1 MKSRFRYWV
10 IFLALMLLSPCP
22 SRGLKDPADQAIAIL
37 DRAIEALES
46 ESANWRQVLEETRDN
61 LTDSAQAAIRNEVS
75 SALTRVIA
83 TNGTEFRRNVDFI
96 RAGTRRDLIRIRA
109 GLSQQPILSRE
120 PSKMPWS
127 GRWWP
132 TGHFPPPMA
141 AAGGPLD
148 KFDRYIASLGLPP
161 PGASSWEAIHHYK
174 PGCIW
179 CGHCHGWAAAAI
191 LEPEPTRP
199 VRAGMIDFTVG
210 DLKGLLTE
218 AHYTDAYDLIEGAR
232 DIVTGTG
239 DDQLKAVVFHRVL
252 LDWVMNGEPVIM
264 DRTKKAEVR
273 NHPAYRCQM
282 TSRPDPSDPRKTHV
296 TAMLWF
302 VSARVSPDYVGT
314 MGFQAAYQYWI
325 TGDFQNPSDG
335 DWEGSS
341 QNDHPGL
348 IWRPAYVNYD
358 PRRNPNPAVRYYDP
372 YILQLL
378 NKSRGSHIAM
388 PNLEPGIMDRP
399 IILNPSP
406 YSMITS
412 QIYRGLAPREPFEDS
427 AEPAMAVSR
436 DISADGA
443 PSAFHMRSRAN
454 LHGRRLIREGRE
466 RSAGNA
472 GKLYP
477 AWGEGTWWQ
486 IQVRQRAIA
495 ARENEVGWTQPFRLS
510 FEVIGEEVVEDQP
523 CYRVRVTYPD
533 RPPSAEYQYADIWV
547 TRDKRAM
554 LKGSLHIGDR
564 SIPMRHHFLTE
575 LMKAAHLKVNTDGQ
589 LRSPLDPRWPD
600 QKVELRAFEASSP
613 YGGSRISS
621 LAAPFPLRIE
631 EPTYIAEL
639 TNWGI

>member
-1 MKSRFRYWV
+1 
-10 IFLALMLLSPCP
+10 
-22 SRGLKDPADQAIAIL
+22 
-37 DRAIEALES
+37 
-46 ESANWRQVLEETRDN
+46 
-61 LTDSAQAAIRNEVS
+61 
-75 SALTRVIA
+75 
-83 TNGTEFRRNVDFI
+83 
-96 RAGTRRDLIRIRA
+96 
-109 GLSQQPILSRE
+109 
-120 PSKMPWS
+120 
-127 GRWWP
+127 
-132 TGHFPPPMA
+132 
-141 AAGGPLD
+141 
-148 KFDRYIASLGLPP
+148 
-161 PGASSWEAIHHYK
+161 
-174 PGCIW
+174 
-179 CGHCHGWAAAAI
+179 
-191 LEPEPTRP
+191 
-199 VRAGMIDFTVG
+199 MIDFTVG

-273 NHPAYRCQM
+273 NHPVYRCQM

-406 YSMITS
+406 YSMIIS

-427 AEPAMAVSR
+427 AATAMAVSR

-443 PSAFHMRSRAN
+443 PSTFHMRSRAN
-454 LHGRRLIREGRE
+454 FHRRRLIREGRE
-466 RSAGNA
+466 GNTGNA

-477 AWGEGTWWQ
+477 AWSEGTWWQ

-495 ARENEVGWTQPFRLS
+495 ARESEVGWTQPFRLS
-510 FEVIGEEVVEDQP
+510 FEIIGEEVVEDQP
-523 CYRVRVTYPD
+523 CYRVRVTYQD

-575 LMKAAHLKVNTDGQ
+575 LMKAAHLEVDTEVE
-589 LRSPLDPRWPD
+589 LRSPLDPRWPAR
-600 QKVELRAFEASSP
+600 KVELRAFEAHSP
-613 YGGSRISS
+613 YGGSRVSS
-621 LAAPFPLRIE
+621 LAPPFPLRIE
-631 EPTYIAEL
+631 EPTYIVEL

>member
-46 ESANWRQVLEETRDN
+46 ESANWLQVLEETRDS

-75 SALTRVIA
+75 GALTRVIA
-83 TNGTEFRRNVDFI
+83 TDGTEFRRNVDFI
-96 RAGTRRDLIRIRA
+96 REGARRDLIRIRA
-109 GLSQQPILSRE
+109 GLSQQPILSRK

-127 GRWWP
+127 GWWWP
-132 TGHFPPPMA
+132 TVRFPPPMA

-148 KFDRYIASLGLPP
+148 KFDRYIAGLGLPP
-161 PGASSWEAIHHYK
+161 TGAGSWEAVNHYK
-174 PGCIW
+174 PGCPW

-191 LEPEPTRP
+191 LEPEPTSP
-199 VRAGMIDFTVG
+199 VRVGMIDFTVG
-210 DLKGLLTE
+210 DLKGLLAE
-218 AHYTDAYDLIEGAR
+218 AHYTDAYDLVEGAR
-232 DIVTGTG
+232 DIVTGTR
-239 DDQLKAVVFHRVL
+239 DDELKAIVFHRVL

-264 DRTKKAEVR
+264 DMTKKPKVL
-273 NHPAYRCQM
+273 NHPVYRCQM
-282 TSRPDPSDPRKTHV
+282 TSRPDPSDPQKTHV
-296 TAMLWF
+296 TATLWF

-335 DWEGSS
+335 DWEGNSL
-341 QNDHPGL
+341 NDHPGL

-358 PRRNPNPAVRYYDP
+358 PRRNPNPVVKYYDP

-378 NKSRGSHIAM
+378 NKIRGGRIAM

-406 YSMITS
+406 YSMITTL
-412 QIYRGLAPREPFEDS
+412 IYRGLAPHEPFKDS
-427 AEPAMAVSR
+427 AAPAMAVSR
-436 DISADGA
+436 DIYADGA
-443 PSAFHMRSRAN
+443 PGAFHMRSRAN
-454 LHGRRLIREGRE
+454 FHGRRLIREGRE

-477 AWGEGTWWQ
+477 EWGKGTWWQ

-495 ARENEVGWTQPFRLS
+495 ASESEAGWTQPFRLS
-510 FEVIGEEVVEDQP
+510 FEVVGEEVVEDRP
-523 CYRVRVTYPD
+523 CYWVRVNYPD
-533 RPPSAEYQYADIWV
+533 RPPGAEYQYADIWV

-575 LMKAAHLKVNTDGQ
+575 LMKAAHLEVNTDGE
-589 LRSPLDPRWPD
+589 LRSSLDPRWPD
-600 QKVELRAFEASSP
+600 QKVELRAFEARSP
-613 YGGSRISS
+613 YGGSRVSS

-631 EPTYIAEL
+631 EPTYIVEL

>member
-10 IFLALMLLSPCP
+10 IFLALMLLSPCHI
-22 SRGLKDPADQAIAIL
+22 RGLKDPADQAIAIL
-37 DRAIEALES
+37 DRAIEALEG
-46 ESANWRQVLEETRDN
+46 EREE
-61 LTDSAQAAIRNEVS
+61 
-75 SALTRVIA
+75 
-83 TNGTEFRRNVDFI
+83 
-96 RAGTRRDLIRIRA
+96 TRRDLIRIRA

-132 TGHFPPPMA
+132 TGNFPPSMA

-161 PGASSWEAIHHYK
+161 PGATSWEAINHYK

-179 CGHCHGWAAAAI
+179 CGHCNGWAAAAI
-191 LEPEPTRP
+191 LEPEPTSP
-199 VRAGMIDFTVG
+199 VRVGMIDFTVG

-232 DIVTGTG
+232 DIVTGIG
-239 DDQLKAVVFHRVL
+239 DDQLKAIVFHRVL

-273 NHPAYRCQM
+273 NHPVYRCQM
-282 TSRPDPSDPRKTHV
+282 TSRPDSSDPRKTHV
-296 TAMLWF
+296 TATLWF

-325 TGDFQNPSDG
+325 TGDFQKPSDG

-348 IWRPAYVNYD
+348 IWRPTYVNYD
-358 PRRNPNPAVRYYDP
+358 PRRNPNPALKYYDP

-412 QIYRGLAPREPFEDS
+412 LIYRGLTPREPFEDS
-427 AEPAMAVSR
+427 AAPAMAVSR
-436 DISADGA
+436 DISDDGA
-443 PSAFHMRSRAN
+443 PSASNMRSRAN
-454 LHGRRLIREGRE
+454 FHGRRLIREGSE

-477 AWGEGTWWQ
+477 AWGKGTWWQ

-523 CYRVRVTYPD
+523 CYRVRVIYPD
-533 RPPSAEYQYADIWV
+533 RPSSAEYQYADIWV

-575 LMKAAHLKVNTDGQ
+575 LMKAAHMEVNTDGE
-589 LRSPLDPRWPD
+589 LHSPLGPRWPD
-600 QKVELRAFEASSP
+600 QEVELRSFEASSP
-613 YGGSRISS
+613 YGGSRVSS
-621 LAAPFPLRIE
+621 LAPPFPLRIE
-631 EPTYIAEL
+631 KPTYIVEL

>member
-10 IFLALMLLSPCP
+10 IFLALMLLSPGP
-22 SRGLKDPADQAIAIL
+22 SRGSKIPANQAIAIL

-46 ESANWRQVLEETRDN
+46 ESANWLQVLEEARDN

-75 SALTRVIA
+75 SALTRVNAIDGA
-83 TNGTEFRRNVDFI
+83 QFPGNVDFI
-96 RAGTRRDLIRIRA
+96 RVGARQDLIRIRA

-127 GRWWP
+127 GWWWP
-132 TGHFPPPMA
+132 TGSFPPPMT

-148 KFDRYIASLGLPP
+148 KFDWYIAGLGLPS
-161 PGASSWEAIHHYK
+161 PGARSWDAINHYK
-174 PGCIW
+174 PGCPW

-199 VRAGMIDFTVG
+199 VRVGMIDFTVG

-218 AHYTDAYDLIEGAR
+218 AHCTDAYDLIEGAR

-239 DDQLKAVVFHRVL
+239 DDQLKAIVFHRVL

-264 DRTKKAEVR
+264 DRTKKPMVL
-273 NHPAYRCQM
+273 NHPVYRCQM
-282 TSRPDPSDPRKTHV
+282 TSRPDQSDPQKTHV
-296 TAMLWF
+296 TATLWF
-302 VSARVSPDYVGT
+302 VSAKVSPDYVGT

-325 TGDFQNPSDG
+325 RGDFQSPSDG

-341 QNDHPGL
+341 LNDHPGL
-348 IWRPAYVNYD
+348 IWRPAYVGYD
-358 PRRNPNPAVRYYDP
+358 PRRNPNPVLRYYDP

-378 NKSRGSHIAM
+378 NKIRGGYIAM
-388 PNLEPGIMDRP
+388 PNLEPGIMDLP
-399 IILNPSP
+399 IILNLSP
-406 YSMITS
+406 YGMITPL
-412 QIYRGLAPREPFEDS
+412 IYQGLAPREPVEDS
-427 AEPAMAVSR
+427 AAPAMAVSR
-436 DISADGA
+436 DISADGGA
-443 PSAFHMRSRAN
+443 RAFHMRSQAN
-454 LHGRRLIREGRE
+454 FYGRRLIREGGGRG
-466 RSAGNA
+466 AGNA
-472 GKLYP
+472 GKLYS
-477 AWGEGTWWQ
+477 AWGKGTWWQ

-495 ARENEVGWTQPFRLS
+495 ARENEAGWTQPFRLS
-510 FEVIGEEVVEDQP
+510 FEVVGEEVVEDQP
-523 CYRVRVTYPD
+523 CYRIRVTYPD

-547 TRDKRAM
+547 TKDKRAM

-575 LMKAAHLKVNTDGQ
+575 LMKAAHLEINTDGE

-600 QKVELRAFEASSP
+600 QKVELRAFEARSP
-613 YGGSRISS
+613 YGGSRVSS

>member
-10 IFLALMLLSPCP
+10 IFLALMLLSLCP
-22 SRGLKDPADQAIAIL
+22 SRGLKDPADQAVAIL
-37 DRAIEALES
+37 ERAIEALEN
-46 ESANWRQVLEETRDN
+46 ESAHWRQVLEQTRDN

-75 SALTRVIA
+75 SALTCAIA
-83 TNGTEFRRNVDFI
+83 TDGTESRRNVDFI
-96 RAGTRRDLIRIRA
+96 REGARRDLIRIRA

-132 TGHFPPPMA
+132 TGNFPPSMA

-161 PGASSWEAIHHYK
+161 PGATSWEAINHYK

-179 CGHCHGWAAAAI
+179 CGHCNGWAAAAI
-191 LEPEPTRP
+191 LEPEPTSP
-199 VRAGMIDFTVG
+199 VRVGMIDFTVG

-232 DIVTGTG
+232 DIVTGIG
-239 DDQLKAVVFHRVL
+239 DDQLKAIVFHRVL

-273 NHPAYRCQM
+273 NHPVYRCQM
-282 TSRPDPSDPRKTHV
+282 TSRPDSSDPRKTHV
-296 TAMLWF
+296 TATLWF

-325 TGDFQNPSDG
+325 TGDFQKPSDG

-348 IWRPAYVNYD
+348 IWRPTYVNYD
-358 PRRNPNPAVRYYDP
+358 PRRNPNPALKYYDP

-412 QIYRGLAPREPFEDS
+412 LIYRGLTPREPFEDS
-427 AEPAMAVSR
+427 AAPAMAVSR
-436 DISADGA
+436 DISDDGA
-443 PSAFHMRSRAN
+443 PSAFNMRSRAN
-454 LHGRRLIREGRE
+454 FHGRRLIREGSE

-477 AWGEGTWWQ
+477 AWGKGTWWQ

-523 CYRVRVTYPD
+523 CYRVRVIYPD
-533 RPPSAEYQYADIWV
+533 RPSSAEYQYADIWV

-575 LMKAAHLKVNTDGQ
+575 LMKAAHMEVNTDGE
-589 LRSPLDPRWPD
+589 LHSPLGPRWPD
-600 QKVELRAFEASSP
+600 QEVELRSFEASSP
-613 YGGSRISS
+613 YGGSRVSS
-621 LAAPFPLRIE
+621 LAPPFPLRIE
-631 EPTYIAEL
+631 KPTYIVEL

>member
-1 MKSRFRYWV
+1 MKSGFRYWA
-10 IFLALMLLSPCP
+10 IFLALMLLAPSS
-22 SRGLKDPADQAIAIL
+22 SRGLKSPATQAIAIL
-37 DRAIEALES
+37 DGAIEALES
-46 ESANWRQVLEETRDN
+46 ESANWRQTPEEIRDN
-61 LTDSAQAAIRNEVS
+61 LTGSARAAIQSEVS
-75 SALTRVIA
+75 NELTRTIA
-83 TNGTEFRRNVDFI
+83 TDGTEFRRNVDFI
-96 RAGTRRDLIRIRA
+96 RVRARRDSISVRA
-109 GLSQQPILSRE
+109 GLSQQPISGRE

-127 GRWWP
+127 GWWWP
-132 TGHFPPPMA
+132 TRRFPPPMA

-148 KFDRYIASLGLPP
+148 KFDQYIAGLGHPP
-161 PGASSWEAIHHYK
+161 PGARSWDAVNHYK
-174 PGCIW
+174 PGCSW

-199 VRAGMIDFTVG
+199 IRVGMIDFTVG

-218 AHYTDAYDLIEGAR
+218 AHSTDAYDLIEGTR

-239 DDQLKAVVFHRVL
+239 DDQLKAITFHRVL

-273 NHPAYRCQM
+273 NHPVYRCQM
-282 TSRPDPSDPRKTHV
+282 TTRPDPSDPRKTHV
-296 TAMLWF
+296 TATLWF
-302 VSARVSPDYVGT
+302 ASAWVNPDYVGT
-314 MGFQAAYQYWI
+314 RAFQLAYQYWI

-335 DWEGSS
+335 DWEGNS
-341 QNDHPGL
+341 QNDHPGF
-348 IWRPAYVNYD
+348 IWRPTYVNYD
-358 PRRNPNPAVRYYDP
+358 PSRNPNPVVRYYDP

-378 NKSRGSHIAM
+378 NKIRGNYIAM

-399 IILNPSP
+399 IILNLSP
-406 YSMITS
+406 YRMITPL
-412 QIYRGLAPREPFEDS
+412 IYRGLAPREQSENFAAP
-427 AEPAMAVSR
+427 PMAVSR

-443 PSAFHMRSRAN
+443 LSTFHLKSRAIFY
-454 LHGRRLIREGRE
+454 GRRLIREGRE

-495 ARENEVGWTQPFRLS
+495 ARESEAGWTQPFRLS
-510 FEVIGEEVVEDQP
+510 FEVIGEEVVEDRP

-533 RPPSAEYQYADIWV
+533 RPSSAEYQYADIWV
-547 TRDKRAM
+547 TKDKRAM
-554 LKGSLHIGDR
+554 LKGRLHIGDR

-575 LMKAAHLKVNTDGQ
+575 LLKATHLEVDTGVE

-600 QKVELRAFEASSP
+600 WKVELQAFEGRSL
-613 YGGSRISS
+613 YGGRLVSS
-621 LAAPFPLRIE
+621 LAAPFPLLIE
-631 EPTYIAEL
+631 EPTYIVEL

>member
-1 MKSRFRYWV
+1 
-10 IFLALMLLSPCP
+10 
-22 SRGLKDPADQAIAIL
+22 
-37 DRAIEALES
+37 
-46 ESANWRQVLEETRDN
+46 
-61 LTDSAQAAIRNEVS
+61 
-75 SALTRVIA
+75 
-83 TNGTEFRRNVDFI
+83 
-96 RAGTRRDLIRIRA
+96 
-109 GLSQQPILSRE
+109 
-120 PSKMPWS
+120 
-127 GRWWP
+127 
-132 TGHFPPPMA
+132 MA

-161 PGASSWEAIHHYK
+161 SGASSWEAINHYK

-179 CGHCHGWAAAAI
+179 CGHCNGWAAAAI
-191 LEPEPTRP
+191 LEPEPTSQ
-199 VRAGMIDFTVG
+199 VRVGMIDFTVG

-239 DDQLKAVVFHRVL
+239 DDQLKAITFHRVL

-273 NHPAYRCQM
+273 NHPVYRCQM
-282 TSRPDPSDPRKTHV
+282 TSRLDSSDPRKTHV
-296 TAMLWF
+296 TATLWF

-325 TGDFQNPSDG
+325 AGDFQNPSNG

-348 IWRPAYVNYD
+348 IWRPTYVNYD
-358 PRRNPNPAVRYYDP
+358 PRRNPNPALKYYDP

-412 QIYRGLAPREPFEDS
+412 LIYRGLTPREPFEDS
-427 AEPAMAVSR
+427 AAPAMAVSR
-436 DISADGA
+436 DISDDGA
-443 PSAFHMRSRAN
+443 PGAFNMRSRAN
-454 LHGRRLIREGRE
+454 FHGRRLIREGSE
-466 RSAGNA
+466 RRAGNA

-477 AWGEGTWWQ
+477 AWGKGTWWQ

-533 RPPSAEYQYADIWV
+533 RPSSAEYQYADIWV

-575 LMKAAHLKVNTDGQ
+575 LMKAANLEVNTDGE
-589 LRSPLDPRWPD
+589 LRSPLDPRWAY
-600 QKVELRAFEASSP
+600 QKVELRAFEARSP
-613 YGGSRISS
+613 YGGSGVSS
-621 LAAPFPLRIE
+621 LAPPFPLRIE
-631 EPTYIAEL
+631 EPTYIVEL